1 MSAGTYELTVTDKTD
16 AAKTASK
23 TVDVTAQK
31 ATEIKILNDVALT
44 GEKASGANGNSQLAY
59 VYYDVLDQY
68 GSSMRSSVNIDWSSS
83 VKVANKNATIEDITF
98 VSDSPLVIK
107 EMTKAGSTVVI
118 KDHEYDTVLVEP
130 GIKVEQGGEVNVTAI
145 ANKTGNKPTLN
156 VPVNVSEVL
165 KSFVINAQSDIIADG
180 EGAELSFTATDTKGN
195 KITNFE
201 TIAKQVTFNKLQ
213 LTASTGVLKFVQQ
226 NDGTAK
232 LTYQDPAMA
241 WSDSQST
248 DGQDRIVSL
257 TAIVVGGDTANQ
269 MLNISDKVRPTGV
282 KDIAFNSAYVEGDS
296 GSALTWG
303 DLYDYTSAQAN
314 YKRKDCKD
322 TLTVNVFEL
331 YDNDTT
337 VATFGNALGTPKA
350 YTEINKDVLLSD
362 EAPKATTLT
371 ANAEAVTYG
380 SAHTNIAMDDLD
392 AHAIADKTVFVLKD
406 QYGRDF
412 VGIKYEVKDVK
423 EAAGYADNIFT
434 VLSNASA
441 TAKVNGAEL
450 ADTFTLVGFY
460 GTLSAK
466 VNVTVGADGEAY
478 IASDAGNVYLGTLVN
493 GINGLEA
500 QRQAGLK

>member
-1 MSAGTYELTVTDKTD
+1 MCSRSE
-16 AAKTASK
+16 AKSC
-23 TVDVTAQK
+23 
-31 ATEIKILNDVALT
+31 
-44 GEKASGANGNSQLAY
+44 
-59 VYYDVLDQY
+59 
-68 GSSMRSSVNIDWSSS
+68 
-83 VKVANKNATIEDITF
+83 F
-98 VSDSPLVIK
+98 P
-107 EMTKAGSTVVI
+107 
-118 KDHEYDTVLVEP
+118 
-130 GIKVEQGGEVNVTAI
+130 
-145 ANKTGNKPTLN
+145 
-156 VPVNVSEVL
+156 
-165 KSFVINAQSDIIADG
+165 
-180 EGAELSFTATDTKGN
+180 
-195 KITNFE
+195 
-201 TIAKQVTFNKLQ
+201 
-213 LTASTGVLKFVQQ
+213 
-226 NDGTAK
+226 
-232 LTYQDPAMA
+232 
-241 WSDSQST
+241 
-248 DGQDRIVSL
+248 
-257 TAIVVGGDTANQ
+257 
-269 MLNISDKVRPTGV
+269 
-282 KDIAFNSAYVEGDS
+282 
-296 GSALTWG
+296 
-303 DLYDYTSAQAN
+303 
-314 YKRKDCKD
+314 
-322 TLTVNVFEL
+322 
-331 YDNDTT
+331 T

-412 VGIKYEVKDVK
+412 AGIKYEVKDVK
-423 EAAGYADNIFT
+423 EAAGYADNNFT